1 MATPSDKV
9 VEALRASMKET
20 ERLRR
25 QNQTLVAAATEPI
38 AIVAMSC
45 RFPGGVR
52 SPEELWELVAD
63 GRDAISG
70 FPADRGWDLDALD
83 AGDGRPGA
91 SATREGGFLDGVADF
106 DPGFFGIS
114 PREAL
119 SMDPQQRLLLE
130 TSWEAV
136 ERAGIDPIRLKGSR
150 TGVFVGMSGQDYS
163 YLTVNSLA
171 DLEGNVG
178 TGMGAGAASGRLSYT
193 LGLEGPAVTVDTA
206 CSSSLVALH
215 FATQALRT
223 GECSLALVGGVTVM
237 STPGAFIEFSRQ
249 GGLAPDGRCKA
260 FAESAD
266 GTGWAE
272 GVGVLVVERLTD
284 ARRNGHRVLAL
295 VRGSAINQDGASNGF
310 TAPNGPSQQRVIRQA
325 LANAGL
331 SAADVDAVEA
341 HGTGTRLG
349 DPIEAQ
355 ALLAT
360 YGQEREQ
367 PLWLGSVKSNI
378 GHTQAAAGVA
388 GVIKMVMAMRH
399 GVLPGTLHVE
409 APSSHV
415 DWSAGA
421 VELLTEA
428 VAWPDGERPRRAGIS
443 SFGVS
448 GTNAHTILEQAPPA
462 EPEPESTPAGLPA
475 GRPAVVPWV
484 LSGRTESALRAQA
497 ARLVSFFDSAP
508 RTDGLDVAL
517 SLATTRSG
525 FEHRLAVL
533 AQDPAGLRASLS
545 SWLSGQ
551 ATVGA
556 LQGVARPDGGLGVLF
571 SGQGAQR
578 PGMGRQL
585 YGRYP
590 AFAEAFDAVCE
601 HLDQRL
607 ERPLREVVFAEPGSP
622 EAVLL
627 DETGWTQPALF
638 AIEVALFRLVESWGV
653 RPDCLAGHSI
663 GEIAAAH
670 VAGVFSLPDACA
682 LVAARARLMRELP
695 SGGAMVSLQAAE
707 DEVVPYLGER
717 VGIAALNGP
726 RSVVIAGDET
736 AVLEIVARFEEQGRK
751 TRRLRVSHAF
761 HSPLMDP
768 MLAEFGEV
776 ARGISYEAPQIPF
789 VSNVTGELATAELV
803 CSPAYWVRH
812 VREPVRFADAVTVMS
827 AAGALAFLEVGPDGV
842 LSAMAQETLGGR
854 PAAPVLVPALRKDR
868 TDEEALTEAVA
879 RLHIAGARLDWTA
892 FFAGAGALRV
902 DLPTYAF
909 QHERYWPE
917 AAAAAPGGAADP
929 VDAEFWAAVE
939 REDLGALAAGLEV
952 DGAALESLV
961 PALSSWRR
969 QRRERSV
976 VDGWRHRV
984 TWKPLTGVP
993 EGVVSGTWLA
1003 VVPEGL
1009 AEDPWVCSVAAVLG
1023 ARAVRLE
1030 AGDTDRTA
1038 LSERLREVVADV
1050 GPPTGVV
1057 SLLALLESAS
1067 AERPAVP
1074 AGVAATTS
1082 LLQALGDAGVDAPV
1096 WAVTRGAVSVGRSE
1110 RVASAVQAAVW
1121 GLGRVAALEYPQRW
1135 GGLVD
1140 LPEAMDGRVASRFA
1154 AVLAGFEGEDQVAVR
1169 RSGVFGR
1176 RLVAAPAGTSAGAW
1190 EPSGTVLVTGGTGI
1204 LGGHVARWLACNG
1217 AEHLVLASRSGEK
1230 APGADE
1236 LRSELVALGARVSV
1250 VACDVADRDEVA
1262 AVLAAVPDD
1271 CPLTGVVHAA
1281 GVLDDGVLEGL
1292 SPERFE
1298 AVFRS
1303 KVQSALVLDE
1313 LTRDLDLAVF
1323 ALFSSAAGALG
1334 NPGQGN
1340 YAAANAALDALAERR
1355 RAEGLPAT
1363 SVAWG
1368 AWAGGG
1374 MAGDGRGDALSRRT
1388 GTSALEP
1395 ELAISALSRAVVGHD
1410 AVVVIADIQRPE
1422 FLRVFAGVRPSPVL
1436 SDLPGYRELVE
1447 AGTVGSRESAP
1458 AASALLE
1465 RLSGLAAADRSAAVL
1480 DLVRGEVAAVLR
1492 YSGVAAIEP
1501 DRAFKDLGF
1510 DSLTAIELRNRLAT
1524 VTGLSLPATLVFD
1537 HPSPTVLADF
1547 LVAEVTGNREDTLG
1561 PAVVAADVAD
1571 DPVVIVGMSCRF
1583 PGDVRSPEDLW
1594 RLVDAGQDAISDF
1607 PTDRGWDLDGLSGGG
1622 SGSSDTGKGGFLYDA
1637 AGFDADFFGISPREA
1652 MAMDPQQRLLLEAA
1666 WEAFERTGID
1676 PVSLRGSR
1684 AGVFVGTNGQ
1694 DYSDLVRT
1702 ANSDT
1707 SGHTGTG
1714 IAASVASGRLSYTL
1728 GLEGPAMTVD
1738 TACSASLVALHL
1750 AAQALRAG
1758 ECSLA
1763 LAGGVTVMSTPGG
1776 FVGFSG
1782 QSGLAP
1788 DGRCKAFADAADG
1801 TAWSEGVGLLVVE
1814 RLSDALR
1821 HGHEVLAVVRGSAV
1835 NQDGASNGLTA
1846 PNGPSQQR
1854 VIRQAL
1860 ASAGLSPV
1868 DVDAVEAHGTGTTL
1882 GDPIEA
1888 QALLATYGQGRERPL
1903 WLGSV
1908 KSNIGHTQAA
1918 AGVAGVI
1925 KMVMA
1930 MRHGMLPRTLHVD
1943 EPSSHVDWSAGAVEL
1958 LSEPAEWREA
1968 GGPRRAG
1975 VSSFGISGTNAHV
1988 ILEQGPAPV
1997 VPEAVPVVAG
2007 PVPWP
2012 VSAKSEEALGAQLD
2026 RLRSWADENPG
2037 PAPLD
2042 VGYSLATGRSLF
2054 EHRAVLLADVGHDD
2068 GPAEIARG
2076 GARSGVRLGVLFSGQ
2091 GSQRAGMGRELY
2103 GRFPVFAEALDV
2115 VCAHL
2120 DRELDRPLREVLFAE
2135 PGSADA
2141 ALLDETG
2148 WTQPALFAVEVALF
2162 RLLRSWGI
2170 TPDYLAGHSIGE
2182 IAAAHVA
2189 GVFSLEDACTLVA
2202 ARARLMQELPSG
2214 GAMISVRA
2222 TEDEVVPYLDARVS
2236 IAALNGPRSVVIA
2249 GAESPVLEIAARLE
2263 AEGRKTKRLAV
2274 SHAFHSPLTDPML
2287 ADFRQVVARL
2297 SPQKPTIPV
2306 VSNLTGGLAT
2316 AEELLSPEYWVRHVR
2331 EPVRFA
2337 DGVRTL
2343 AEEGVSA
2350 LVELGPDSVL
2360 SAMAQESVPDDAV
2373 VVPALR
2379 KGRDEQSAVV
2389 AAVARL
2395 HVTGVSVDWPAFFAG
2410 TGARRADLPTY
2421 AFQHERFWP
2430 SPSVNAADLTGAG
2443 LEPTEHPLLGAAMT
2457 VVASEEL
2464 VLTGTL
2470 SLATHPW
2477 LADYTVGGQVSFP
2490 GTGFLELVIR
2500 AADQAGCDR
2509 VEDLTVSTPLVLPER
2524 GAVRVQLWVGSR
2536 DDLGHRE
2543 LRFHSRP
2550 ADGPGQE
2557 WTLHAAGVL
2566 TEAGRAAVEDFDT
2579 TAWPPHGAT
2588 EVDLD
2593 GLYERHE
2600 QAGPAHGPVFRGL
2613 RAVWT
2618 RDAEVFAEVALPE
2631 DVRDAETF
2639 GVHPALL
2646 DAALHAAGF
2655 TDAADDERGLLPFA
2669 WSGVSLHASGASTLR
2684 VRLTRSGPDAVALTA
2699 VDVRG
2704 APVISVGS
2712 LALRPAS
2719 TRTVATT
2726 GRDELNS
2733 LFRVEWV
2740 PQPLDGVAGAAE
2752 WAVLGTDEWGLAA
2765 VLESAGAIRGT
2776 APVPALADLA
2786 GPKGAA
2792 VPQVVAAPLMGGP
2805 ARGPES
2811 VRELTHHALELLRD
2825 WLAAER
2831 FARSRLV
2838 FVTRGAV
2845 ADADQDITDLAAAA
2859 VWGLVRSAQSEHP
2872 GRFLLVDLDDSPESV
2887 AVLPGLPGLLDAGEP
2902 QAVVRAGEVRVAR
2915 LSQLAS
2921 SDGLAPPTGAPW
2933 RLDTGAKGGLDGLT
2947 LAACPETLEPLTG
2960 REVRVAI
2967 RAAGVNFRDVLG
2979 ALGRYPGE
2987 AGPLGSE
2994 AAGVVEATGPEV
3006 TGLRPGDPVM
3016 GLLSGGFGPVG
3027 VTDERLLT
3035 RVPDDWTWETAASV
3049 PLVFLTAYHALV
3061 DLAGLRAGEKVLIH
3075 AGAGGV
3081 GMAAIQLARHLGADV
3096 FATAS
3101 ESKWDTLRSLGVA
3114 EDHIASSRT
3123 TEFEPRFAD
3132 ATDGGG
3138 VDVVLN
3144 ALSGEFVDASL
3155 RLLAPGGR
3163 FLELDKLNKA
3173 GNRGLQ
3179 ALPEVHYQPFDL
3191 GLVDHEH
3198 IQRMLVEL
3206 VRLFDDGS
3214 LRPLPVRTWDMRRAR
3229 EAFRYLSQARH
3240 IGKVVLTTPRH
3251 WDSEGTVL
3259 ITGGTGGLGA
3269 ELARHLVTR
3278 RGARHLLLAGR
3289 RGLAAPGAVELRDE
3303 LIAYGAA
3310 VTVAA
3315 CDLSERAATAELL
3328 AAVPAGH
3335 PLTAVVHTAGV
3346 LDDGVVG
3353 SLTPERLDAVLR
3365 PKVDAAWHLH
3375 ELTRDLDLAAFVCY
3389 SSVSG
3394 VMGTAGQAN
3403 YAAGNVFLD
3412 ALAQH
3417 RRAHG
3422 RPAISLAWGAWEQG
3436 TGMTSALGDEEMRR
3450 ISDAGMPPLSVE
3462 RGLALFDAATAC
3474 DEALVLPLGIGNG
3487 ALRLPGGVPAI
3498 LRGLVRPGRRKAAGG
3513 VAEMSRAGL
3522 TERLAGLPEDER
3534 SRFLVDLVR
3543 TEVAQVL
3550 RYSRKVAIGADR
3562 AFKDLGFDSLTAI
3575 ELRNQLAATTGLSL
3589 PSTLVFDHPTP
3600 AALAQ
3605 LLLTELMGTRTETA
3619 LPALPAAPLLD
3630 DPIVIVGMS
3639 CRFPGGVRSPEQ
3651 LWDLVADGRDAISA
3665 FPTDRGWDLGLLPD
3679 DADDPDGQGGGAI
3692 REGGFLYDAAEFDA
3706 GFFGISPREALAMD
3720 PQQRLLLEA
3729 AWEAFERTGIDP
3741 ASLRGSRTGVFVG
3754 TNGQD
3759 YSTLVMNAGEE
3770 LAGHAGTGLAAS
3782 VASGRLSYT
3791 LALEGPAM
3799 TVDTACSSALVALH
3813 LAAQALRSGECSLA
3827 LAGGVTV
3834 MSTSVGF
3841 AGFSRQGGLAPDG
3854 RCKAFAD
3861 AADGT
3866 GWSEGVGMLVVERLS
3881 DAQRN
3886 GHEVL
3891 AVVRGSAIN
3900 QDGASN
3906 GLTAPNGPSQ
3916 QRVIRQALASAGLST
3931 ADVDAVEAHGTGTRL
3946 GDPIEAQALLATYG
3960 QEREQPLWLGSVK
3973 SNIGHTQAA
3982 AGVAGVIKM
3991 VMAMRHGVLPSTLH
4005 VDAPSSHVDWS
4016 AGAVELLGEP
4026 VEWPEAGR
4034 PRRAG
4039 VSSFGISGTNAHVIL
4054 EQGPAPA
4061 APEASAAAPGL
4072 VPWLVS
4078 GKSKPA
4084 LRAQTD
4090 QLMSFVDANP
4100 GLAPVRVGF
4109 SLATGRSVF
4118 EHRAVLLADAEGV
4131 AAVAEGT
4138 AHPEPTVAFL
4148 FSGQG
4153 SQRLGM
4159 GRELYGR
4166 FPVFADALDG
4176 VCAHLDAHMDRP
4188 LRDVLF
4194 AETGSA
4200 DAELL
4205 DRTVFTQ
4212 PALFAVEV
4220 ALFRLVESW
4229 GIIPDYLAGH
4239 SIGEIAAAHVAGVFS
4254 LADACALVAA
4264 RARLMQGL
4272 PSGGA
4277 MVSLQATEDEVIPYL
4292 NGRVSIAAVNG
4303 PRSVVIAGD
4312 ETAVSEVAVRFEGE
4326 GRRTRRLRVS
4336 HAFHSPLMDPML
4348 HGFRR
4353 VVEGLSIEAPRTPLV
4368 SNVTGEVASAELVC
4382 SPEYW
4387 VRHVREAVRFADGVA
4402 ALSAAG
4408 VTAFLEVGPDGVLSA
4423 MAQDSLP
4430 EPSADTVVT
4439 AALRKDQEEERALLT
4454 ALARLHVTGVRVDWQ
4469 ALFAGTGARRVELPT
4484 YAFQRRRYWPAT
4496 SLRTGD
4502 ASGLGLVSALHPL
4515 LGAAVELADSG
4526 GMLFTGRLSVAT
4538 HPWLADHAA
4547 GGVVIFPGTGFLE
4560 LAIRAGDQVGCGSVE
4575 ELTLATP
4582 LVVPERDAVAVQ
4594 LWVGVPDDSGRR
4606 GLQVYSR
4613 PADVAE
4619 GPWVRHATGVLAAG
4633 EGGAESDGTVWP
4645 PEGATEVELE
4655 GFYERFAEGGFAYG
4669 PAFQG
4674 LRAVWR
4680 RGDEVFAEVALD
4692 EQVSDAES
4700 FGVHPALLDAALH
4713 AALFVDLDESVAG
4726 RLPFSWS
4733 GVSLHAGGAST
4744 LRVRLT
4750 KAGAES
4756 VSLMALDT
4764 AGDPVVSVDSLVLR
4778 PVSTEHMAAAS
4789 VRRHESL
4796 FQLEWTPLPTAGPA
4810 SGTEGMRWAVL
4821 GADEFALAAALTTP
4835 QTPVTTHRDEGFL
4848 GEELNDDA
4856 SAPAAVVV
4864 PIRGGAHGGEGDTDT
4879 VADTARALT
4888 AKALRLVQ
4896 DWSADDRSARSRLVF
4911 VTRGAVAAEDGDT
4924 VLDLAAAAVWGLVRS
4939 AQVENPDQ
4947 FVLIDLDEKEN
4958 AAAAIPAVLASGEPQ
4973 AVIRDGAVR
4982 VGRLGRPVTGVPEP
4996 RQWDAAG
5003 TVLITGGTGGLGR
5016 LFARHLVAEHGVRNV
5031 LLASR
5036 RGGES
5041 DGVVEMVAELT
5052 AHGAEVRV
5060 VACDVADRAA
5070 VSGLLAGIPEE
5081 HPLTAVIHTAGV
5093 LDDGVIGSLTPD
5105 RLDTVFRPKVDA
5117 AWQLHDLTRDM
5128 NLTAFVVFS
5137 SVTGIVGGA
5146 GQANYAAANS
5156 FLDGLAQYR
5165 RAHGLAATSLA
5176 WGPWEQSVGMTGEL
5190 GEADVKRMAR
5200 GGMSPL
5206 HVEQGL
5212 ALFDTACTLG
5222 HALLVPARVDVVAL
5236 RARREVPWLVRAG
5249 ADRIPRRH
5257 AAGSDPAAVSTLTQ
5271 RLTELRPAD
5280 RVRAVVDLVSA
5291 EVASV
5296 LGHASPE
5303 AVEVRHEFREL
5314 GFDSLTAVELRN
5326 QLADTTGLRLPST
5339 LVFDYPTPMA
5349 LAEHFVAELV
5359 GTDSGPLPL
5368 EPRRTPVDDDPI
5380 AIVSMAC
5387 RYPGGVD
5394 SPESLWQLVR
5404 GERDGVSG
5412 FPTSRGWDLDA
5423 LYDPDR
5429 NTRGNTSYVREGGF
5443 LHDAGEFDAP
5453 FFGISP
5459 REALAMDPQQRLLL
5473 ETSWEAIERAGI
5485 DPLTLRGSGTGV
5497 FAGVMYHDYGSG
5509 AEFPEEAMSF
5519 VGTGTAGSVMSGR
5532 VAYALGL
5539 EGPAVTVDTACS
5551 SSLVAMHWAAQALRS
5566 GECALALAGGVTVM
5580 ATPGPFVDFSAQGG
5594 LAADG
5599 RCKSFSESADGV
5611 GWSEGVGMLVLE
5623 RLSDAQRNG
5632 HEVLAVMRGSAVNQ
5646 DGASNGLTAPNGP
5659 SQQRVI
5665 KQALADAGLSPTDI
5679 DVVEGHGTGTTLGDP
5694 IEAEALLA
5702 TYGRD
5707 RDAERPLWLGSVKSN
5722 IGHTQAAAG
5731 VAGVIKMVM
5740 ALRHGVLP
5748 SSLHV
5753 DKPTSHVD
5761 WSSGAVRLLTAPV
5774 EWPEGSRPRRA
5785 AVSSFG
5791 ISGTNAHTIVE
5802 QAPPP
5807 AAGAEDDT
5815 SDAAPGLVP
5824 VAVSGKTP
5832 EALRAQAARVL
5843 SHLERNPGPAPAD
5856 LAMSLL
5862 TTRSAFER
5870 RGVVLSGD
5878 RGDAVE
5884 GLRALAVGGT
5894 AAGVVQ
5900 GVAREDRVVAFLFSG
5915 QGSQRAG
5922 MGRELY
5928 GRFPVFAEALDEV
5941 CAHLD
5946 RELDRP
5952 LREVMFAEPGSVEA
5966 GLLDETGWTQPAL
5979 FALEVALF
5987 RLVESWGINPDHLA
6001 GHSIGEIAAAHVAGV
6016 FSLADACTLVAA
6028 RARLMQG
6035 LPSGGAMV
6043 SLQATEDEVVPYL
6056 NGRVSV
6062 AAVNGPR
6069 SVVVAGE
6076 EAAVLEVAAR
6086 CEGLGRKTRR
6096 LRVSHAFHS
6105 LLMDAMVAEFGR
6117 VARGLSYEPPVIPFV
6132 SNLTGELAGPELVCS
6147 AEYWVRHVRET
6158 VRFADGMRWLDER
6171 GVTTYLELGPD
6182 GVLSAMAQE
6191 SLSEESAASAV
6202 VVPALRKDLD
6212 EERALVTALARL
6224 HSHGVDVAWQRFF
6237 AGTGARRV
6245 ELPTYAFQHEL
6256 YWPAPAAPTGDVT
6269 AAGLGAPEHPL
6280 LGAAVELADV
6290 GGLLFTGRL
6299 SLRSHPWLAD
6309 HAIGGAV
6316 LFPGTG
6322 FLELAIRAGDQV
6334 GCDRVDELTLAAPLV
6349 LEERDAVAIQ
6359 LWVSEPDESG
6369 RRGVNLYSRPA
6380 DAMDQPWVRHATGVL
6395 AAGRGPAVS
6404 TVPTWPPTE
6413 ATPVELE
6420 GFYERFAEGGFGYG
6434 PLFQGLRAVWQHGDE
6449 IFAEVALPEQGSDAE
6464 SFGIHPALLDAAL
6477 HAVSFVD
6484 LGESDRGRLPF
6495 SWSGVSLHAG
6505 GASVL
6510 RVRIAKAGA
6519 ESVSLTAVDMAGA
6532 VVLSAESLAL
6542 RPLSDEQGAAGARR
6556 GERDALF
6563 RLEWVPDPADPVAD
6577 TGLDIVEL
6585 TADEASDLAALA
6597 TVPDVVT
6604 VAAGSAGADD
6614 VVPSVHEETARVL
6627 GLIQGW
6633 AADDRFAHSR
6643 LVFVT
6648 RGAIAVDDS
6657 TAVAD
6662 LAGAAVWGLVR
6673 SAQAEHPDRFLLV
6686 DVDERET
6693 SMSALPAALASG
6705 EPQVVVRDG
6714 AVLTGRLAR
6723 VSTGTDL
6730 VPPTGVAWRLDSRQK
6745 DRLDNLSLVAFPEAT
6760 EPLGADEVRLS
6771 VRAAGVNFRDV
6782 LNALGMYPGDAGW
6795 MGCEAAGV
6803 VLETGSEVTAL
6814 QVGDRVLGMVQGA
6827 FGPVAVADQRA
6838 LVKVP
6843 DAWSLEDASAVP
6855 LVFLTAYYGLVDLAG
6870 LSAGE
6875 SVLVHAGAGGVG
6887 MAAVQ
6892 LARHLGAEV
6901 FATASEGK
6909 WDTLRSLGIPDDH
6922 IASSRTTDFEERFL
6936 GVTGGRGVDVVLN
6949 SLAGE
6954 FIDASVRLLRSGG
6967 RFLEMGKTDIRDAET
6982 VDGDYRP
6989 FDLVEAGL
6997 DRTQGMLAELMGL
7010 FGAGVLRPLP
7020 VTTWDVRRARD
7031 AFRYMSQARHTGKIV
7046 LTMPREWDPEGTVLI
7061 TGGTGGLGS
7070 ELARHAVAERGVR
7083 RLLLTSRRG
7092 LDAPGAVELQAELI
7106 AHGAE
7111 VMVAACDVSDR
7122 DAVAG
7127 LLAGI
7132 PAEHPLTA
7140 VVHTAGVLDDGV
7152 VGALTPERLGTVLRP
7167 KVDAAWHLHELTRGL
7182 DLAAFVAFSSVAG
7195 SMGAPGQANYAAA
7208 NAFLDAL
7215 MVRRRAEGVAGQS
7228 LVWGPWAQDSGMT
7241 RGLTE
7246 TDIQRMSAAGMPPIS
7261 TEQGMALF
7269 DAATALRHPVVVTAQ
7284 LNLAALRAQGA
7295 PAPVLRGLLGAGPRP
7310 VAQSTVVETSES
7322 LRDRLLNLRAEER
7335 DEHMVR
7341 LVQEQSAMVLGYA
7354 SPEKIDPAH
7363 RFSDLGFDSL
7373 TAVELR
7379 NRLSSF
7385 TGLRL
7390 LSTLVFDYPTP
7401 TVLGGYLVNEL
7412 VPADAP
7418 DPTPSLMADLDR
7430 LDAALD
7436 GCSDEITRTGVAIR
7450 LRQLLTKVTQ
7460 TEAESDGPGAT
7471 DRLESAS
7478 ADEILDFI
7486 DNELGRMNDR

>member
-45 RFPGGVR
+45 RFPGGVG

-63 GRDAISG
+63 GREAISG
-70 FPADRGWDLDALD
+70 FPVDRGWDLDALD

-91 SATREGGFLDGVADF
+91 SATLEGGFLDGVADF

-136 ERAGIDPIRLKGSR
+136 ERAGIDPMRLKGSR

-163 YLTVNSLA
+163 YLTVNSLT

-215 FATQALRT
+215 LATQALRS

-237 STPGAFIEFSRQ
+237 STPGSFIEFSRQ
-249 GGLAPDGRCKA
+249 GGLAADGRCKS
-260 FAESAD
+260 FAEAAD

-284 ARRNGHRVLAL
+284 ARRNGHQVLAL

-325 LANAGL
+325 LENAGL
-331 SAADVDAVEA
+331 STADVDAVEA
-341 HGTGTRLG
+341 HGTGTKLG

-399 GVLPGTLHVE
+399 GVLPATLHVA

-462 EPEPESTPAGLPA
+462 EPEPESESESAPAELPA

-484 LSGRTESALRAQA
+484 LSGRTEPALRAQA
-497 ARLVSFFDSAP
+497 ARLVSFLDGATSGATSSATSNAP
-508 RTDGLDVAL
+508 RTDPLDVAL
-517 SLATTRSG
+517 SLSTTRSG

-533 AQDPAGLRASLS
+533 AEDAAGLRAQLG
-545 SWLSGQ
+545 SWLSGRTT
-551 ATVGA
+551 AGA

-578 PGMGRQL
+578 PGMGREL
-585 YGRYP
+585 YGRFP

-601 HLDQRL
+601 HLDERL

-622 EAVLL
+622 EAALL

-638 AIEVALFRLVESWGV
+638 AVEVALFRLVESWGV
-653 RPDCLAGHSI
+653 RPDTLAGHSI

-670 VAGVFSLPDACA
+670 VAGVFSLADACA
-682 LVAARARLMRELP
+682 LVAARARLMQELP
-695 SGGAMVSLQAAE
+695 SGGAMVSLQATE

-717 VGIAALNGP
+717 VSIAALNGP

-736 AVLEIVARFEEQGRK
+736 AVLEIAARYEEQGRK
-751 TRRLRVSHAF
+751 ARRLRVSHAF
-761 HSPLMDP
+761 HSPLMDT
-768 MLAEFGEV
+768 MLAEFAEV

-789 VSNVTGELATAELV
+789 VSNVTGEPATAELV
-803 CSPAYWVRH
+803 CSPEYWVRH

-827 AAGALAFLEVGPDGV
+827 AAGTSAFLEVGPDGV
-842 LSAMAQETLGGR
+842 LSAMAQETLGDR
-854 PAAPVLVPALRKDR
+854 PTAPALVPALRKDR
-868 TDEEALTEAVA
+868 TEEEALTEAVA
-879 RLHIAGARLDWTA
+879 RLHIAGARLDWAA
-892 FFAGAGALRV
+892 FFAGSGARRV

-917 AAAAAPGGAADP
+917 TAEAAVAAPGGAADP

-939 REDLGALAAGLEV
+939 REDLGALAADLDV
-952 DGAALESLV
+952 DLDVAGAALESLV

-984 TWKPLTGVP
+984 IWKPLTGVP
-993 EGVVSGTWLA
+993 EGVLSGTWLA

-1009 AEDPWVCSVAAVLG
+1009 AEDPWVCSVIAALG
-1023 ARAVRLE
+1023 AGAVRLE
-1030 AGDTDRTA
+1030 VGDTDRTA
-1038 LSERLREVVADV
+1038 LVARLREVVADA
-1050 GPPTGVV
+1050 GAPEGVV
-1057 SLLALLESAS
+1057 SLLALLESAT

-1074 AGVAATTS
+1074 AGVALTTS

-1110 RVASAVQAAVW
+1110 RVTSAVQAAVW

-1140 LPEAMDGRVASRFA
+1140 LPETVDGRVASRFA
-1154 AVLAGFEGEDQVAVR
+1154 AVLAGFEGEDQIAVR

-1176 RLVAAPAGTSAGAW
+1176 RLVAASAGTGAGAW
-1190 EPSGTVLVTGGTGI
+1190 EPSGTVLVTGGTGV
-1204 LGGHVARWLACNG
+1204 LGGHVARWLARSG
-1217 AEHLVLASRSGEK
+1217 AEHLVLASRSGES

-1250 VACDVADRDEVA
+1250 VACDVADRDEMA
-1262 AVLAAVPDD
+1262 AVLTAIPDD
-1271 CPLTGVVHAA
+1271 CPLTGVVHTA

-1292 SPERFE
+1292 TPERFE

-1303 KVQSALVLDE
+1303 KVRSALVLDE
-1313 LTRDLDLAVF
+1313 LTRDVDLAVF

-1340 YAAANAALDALAERR
+1340 YAAANAVLDALAERR
-1355 RAEGLPAT
+1355 RAQGLPAT

-1374 MAGDGRGDALSRRT
+1374 MAGDGRGDALTRRT

-1395 ELAISALSRAVVGHD
+1395 EMAISALSRAVVGQD

-1436 SDLPGYRELVE
+1436 SDLPGYRELAE
-1447 AGTVGSRESAP
+1447 AGTAGSRETAQT
-1458 AASALLE
+1458 ASALVE
-1465 RLSGLAAADRSAAVL
+1465 RLSPLAAADRLAAVL
-1480 DLVRGEVAAVLR
+1480 ALVRGEVAAVLR

-1510 DSLTAIELRNRLAT
+1510 DSLTAIELRNQLAT

-1537 HPSPTVLADF
+1537 HPTPSVLADF
-1547 LVAEVTGNREDTLG
+1547 LVTELTGDRDDRPG
-1561 PAVVAADVAD
+1561 PAVVAADAAD

-1594 RLVDAGQDAISDF
+1594 RLVAEGQDAISGF

-1622 SGSSDTGKGGFLYDA
+1622 SGSSDTAKGGFLYDA

-1676 PVSLRGSR
+1676 PVSLRGGQV
-1684 AGVFVGTNGQ
+1684 GVFVGTNGQ

-1702 ANSDT
+1702 ANSDM

-1750 AAQALRAG
+1750 AAQALRSA

-1801 TAWSEGVGLLVVE
+1801 TGWSEGVGLLVLE
-1814 RLSDALR
+1814 RLSDAR
-1821 HGHEVLAVVRGSAV
+1821 RNGHDVLAVVRGSAV

-1854 VIRQAL
+1854 VIRAAL
-1860 ASAGLSPV
+1860 ANAGLSPV

-1908 KSNIGHTQAA
+1908 KSNLGHTQAA

-1958 LSEPAEWREA
+1958 LREPTEWREA

-1975 VSSFGISGTNAHV
+1975 VSSFGISGTNAHI

-1997 VPEAVPVVAG
+1997 VSETVPMVAAPG

-2012 VSAKSEEALGAQLD
+2012 VSAKSEEALAAQLD
-2026 RLRSWADENPG
+2026 RLREWADDNPG
-2037 PAPLD
+2037 PVPLD

-2054 EHRAVLLADVGHDD
+2054 EHRAVLLADIGDDD
-2068 GPAEIARG
+2068 GPVEIARG

-2103 GRFPVFAEALDV
+2103 GRFPVFAEALDA

-2120 DRELDRPLREVLFAE
+2120 DRELDRPLRDVLFAE

-2148 WTQPALFAVEVALF
+2148 WTQPSLFAVEVALF
-2162 RLLRSWGI
+2162 RLLESWGVR
-2170 TPDYLAGHSIGE
+2170 PDHLAGHSIGE
-2182 IAAAHVA
+2182 VVAAHVA
-2189 GVFSLEDACTLVA
+2189 GVFSLADACTLVA
-2202 ARARLMQELPSG
+2202 ARARLMQELPYG
-2214 GAMISVRA
+2214 GAMVSVQA
-2222 TEDEVVPYLDARVS
+2222 TEDEVVPYLGERVS

-2249 GAESPVLEIAARLE
+2249 GEEAQVDQVAARLE
-2263 AEGRKTKRLAV
+2263 AEGRKTRRLAV
-2274 SHAFHSPLTDPML
+2274 SHAFHSPLMDPML

-2297 SPQKPTIPV
+2297 SPQEPAIPV
-2306 VSNLTGGLAT
+2306 VSNLTGRLAT

-2337 DGVRTL
+2337 DGLRTL
-2343 AEEGVSA
+2343 TDEGVSV
-2350 LVELGPDSVL
+2350 LVELGPDGVL
-2360 SAMAQESVPDDAV
+2360 SAMAQESVLEDAV

-2379 KGRDEQSAVV
+2379 KDRDEQSAVV
-2389 AAVARL
+2389 AALARL
-2395 HVTGVSVDWPAFFAG
+2395 HVTGVGVDWSAYFAG
-2410 TGARRADLPTY
+2410 TGARRVDLPTY

-2430 SPSVNAADLTGAG
+2430 SASVSAADLTGAG
-2443 LEPTEHPLLGAAMT
+2443 LEPAEHPLLGAAMT
-2457 VVASEEL
+2457 VAASEEL

-2470 SLATHPW
+2470 SLTTHPW
-2477 LADYTVGGQVSFP
+2477 LADYVVGGQVCFP
-2490 GTGFLELVIR
+2490 GTGFLELVVH

-2509 VEDLTVSTPLVLPER
+2509 IEDLSLTTPLVLPER

-2536 DDLGHRE
+2536 DTLGHRE
-2543 LRFHSRP
+2543 LRFHSCP

-2557 WTLHAAGVL
+2557 WTLHATGVL
-2566 TEAGRAAVEDFDT
+2566 TEAAEVAEVADFDT

-2588 EVDLD
+2588 TMDLD
-2593 GLYERHE
+2593 GLYEHYER
-2600 QAGPAHGPVFRGL
+2600 AGLAYGPAFHGL

-2618 RDAEVFAEVALPE
+2618 RGAEVFAEVALPE

-2646 DAALHAAGF
+2646 DAALHAAVF
-2655 TDAADDERGLLPFA
+2655 TDADGDEPGLLPYA
-2669 WSGVSLHASGASTLR
+2669 WSGLSLHASGASTLR
-2684 VRLTRSGPDAVALTA
+2684 VRLTRTGPDTVALTA
-2699 VDVRG
+2699 VDVQG
-2704 APVISVGS
+2704 APVLSVGS

-2719 TRTVATT
+2719 TRRAVTT
-2726 GRDELNS
+2726 GSDELNS

-2740 PQPLDGVAGAAE
+2740 PRPLDGVAGAAE
-2752 WAVLGTDEWGLAA
+2752 WAVLGTDAWDLAA
-2765 VLESAGAIRGT
+2765 VLESAGVTRNT
-2776 APVPALADLA
+2776 TPVRALADLA
-2786 GPKGAA
+2786 GPEGAG
-2792 VPQVVAAPLMGGP
+2792 VPQIVVAPLMGEPLIGAPLMGDDP

-2811 VRELTHHALELLRD
+2811 VRELTHHALELLRH
-2825 WLAAER
+2825 WLAEER
-2831 FARSRLV
+2831 FARSSLV

-2872 GRFLLVDLDDSPESV
+2872 GRFLLVDLDDSAESA
-2887 AVLPGLPGLLDAGEP
+2887 AVLPALPGLLDAEEP
-2902 QAVVRAGEVRVAR
+2902 QAVVRAGAVRVAR
-2915 LSQLAS
+2915 MAQLAS
-2921 SDGLAPPTGAPW
+2921 SDGLVPPTGAPW
-2933 RLDTGAKGGLDGLT
+2933 RLATRETGGLDALT
-2947 LAACPETLEPLTG
+2947 LTECPGTLEPLTG

-2967 RAAGVNFRDVLG
+2967 RAAGVNFRDVLT
-2979 ALGRYPGE
+2979 ALDGYPGE

-2994 AAGVVEATGPEV
+2994 AAGVVEAIGPEV

-3035 RVPDDWTWETAASV
+3035 RVPDAWTWETAASV
-3049 PLVFLTAYHALV
+3049 PLAFLTAYYALV
-3061 DLAGLRAGEKVLIH
+3061 ELAGPRAGEKVLIH

-3081 GMAAIQLARHLGADV
+3081 GMAAIQLARHLGAEV

-3101 ESKWDTLRSLGVA
+3101 EGKWDTLRSLGVA
-3114 EDHIASSRT
+3114 EDHLASSRT
-3123 TEFEPRFAD
+3123 TEFEPRFAA
-3132 ATDGGG
+3132 ATGGGG

-3144 ALSGEFVDASL
+3144 ALSGEYVDASL

-3163 FLELDKLNKA
+3163 FLELDNLNKA
-3173 GNRGLQ
+3173 NIRDPQ
-3179 ALPEVHYQPFDL
+3179 ALPECHYQPFDL

-3198 IQRMLVEL
+3198 IQRMLVAL
-3206 VRLFDDGS
+3206 VRLFGDGS
-3214 LRPLPVRTWDMRRAR
+3214 LRPLPVRTWDVRRAR
-3229 EAFRYLSQARH
+3229 EAFRHMSLARH
-3240 IGKVVLTTPRH
+3240 IGKVVLTTPRR
-3251 WDSEGTVL
+3251 WDAEGTVL

-3278 RGARHLLLAGR
+3278 RGARHLLLASR

-3303 LIAYGAA
+3303 LTAYGAE

-3346 LDDGVVG
+3346 LDDGVIG

-3422 RPAISLAWGAWEQG
+3422 LPAISLAWGAWAQG
-3436 TGMTSALGDEEMRR
+3436 TGMTSTLSDDEMRR
-3450 ISDAGMPPLSVE
+3450 ISEAGMPPLSVE
-3462 RGLALFDAATAC
+3462 RGLALFDAATSC

-3513 VAEMSRAGL
+3513 FAETSRAGL
-3522 TERLAGLPEDER
+3522 AERLAGLPEDER

-3550 RYSRKVAIGADR
+3550 RYSRTAAIGADR

-3575 ELRNQLAATTGLSL
+3575 ELRNQLAATTGLTL
-3589 PSTLVFDHPTP
+3589 PTTLVFDHPTP

-3619 LPALPAAPLLD
+3619 LPTLPAAPTD

-3651 LWDLVADGRDAISA
+3651 LWELVADGRDAISA
-3665 FPTDRGWDLGLLPD
+3665 FPTDRGWDLGML
-3679 DADDPDGQGGGAI
+3679 ADDPDGRGGGAI
-3692 REGGFLYDAAEFDA
+3692 REGGFVYDAAEFDA

-3741 ASLRGSRTGVFVG
+3741 VSLRSSRTGVFVG

-3799 TVDTACSSALVALH
+3799 TVDTACSSSLVALH

-3881 DAQRN
+3881 DARRN

-3931 ADVDAVEAHGTGTRL
+3931 SDVDAVEAHGTGTRL

-3960 QEREQPLWLGSVK
+3960 QGRERPLWLGSVK
-3973 SNIGHTQAA
+3973 SNLGHTQAA

-3991 VMAMRHGVLPSTLH
+3991 VMAMRHGVLPPTLH
-4005 VDAPSSHVDWS
+4005 VDAPTSHVDWS
-4016 AGAVELLGEP
+4016 AGAVELLAERT
-4026 VEWPEAGR
+4026 EWPEADR

-4039 VSSFGISGTNAHVIL
+4039 VSSFGISGTNAHIIL
-4054 EQGPAPA
+4054 EQGPALAAPA
-4061 APEASAAAPGL
+4061 APEGSSAAPGLVPRL

-4078 GKSKPA
+4078 GKSEPA

-4090 QLMSFVDANP
+4090 QLMSFVDTNP
-4100 GLAPVRVGF
+4100 GLAPVDVGF
-4109 SLATGRSVF
+4109 SLASSRSVF
-4118 EHRAVLLADAEGV
+4118 EHRAVLLADGEGV
-4131 AAVAEGT
+4131 AAVAEGAADT
-4138 AHPEPTVAFL
+4138 EPTVAFL

-4166 FPVFADALDG
+4166 FPVFSDALDG
-4176 VCAHLDAHMDRP
+4176 VCAQLDAHMDRP

-4194 AETGSA
+4194 AETESA

-4205 DRTVFTQ
+4205 DQTGWTQ

-4229 GIIPDYLAGH
+4229 GGRPDYLAGH

-4264 RARLMQGL
+4264 RARLMQEL

-4277 MVSLQATEDEVIPYL
+4277 MVSLQATEDEVVPYL
-4292 NGRVSIAAVNG
+4292 TDRLSIAAVNG

-4312 ETAVSEVAVRFEGE
+4312 ETAVSEIAARFEGE
-4326 GRRTRRLRVS
+4326 GHRTRRLRVS
-4336 HAFHSPLMDPML
+4336 HAFHSPLMEPML
-4348 HGFRR
+4348 DGFRR
-4353 VVEGLSIEAPRTPLV
+4353 VARDISYEAPRIPLV
-4368 SNVTGEVASAELVC
+4368 SNVTGEMASAELMC

-4430 EPSADTVVT
+4430 EPSADTVVIP
-4439 AALRKDQEEERALLT
+4439 ALRKDQEEERALLT
-4454 ALARLHVTGVRVDWQ
+4454 ALARLHVIGVRVDWQ
-4469 ALFAGTGARRVELPT
+4469 ALFAGTGARRVDLPT
-4484 YAFQRRRYWPAT
+4484 YAFQRRRYWPTT

-4515 LGAAVELADSG
+4515 LGAAVELADSSG
-4526 GMLFTGRLSVAT
+4526 LLFTGRLSVAT

-4547 GGVVIFPGTGFLE
+4547 GGVVLFPGTGFLE

-4594 LWVGVPDDSGRR
+4594 LRVGVPDDSGRR
-4606 GLQVYSR
+4606 SLQVYSR

-4633 EGGAESDGTVWP
+4633 EPRAESQGAVWP
-4645 PEGATEVELE
+4645 PEGAIEVDLE

-4669 PAFQG
+4669 PVFQG

-4680 RGDEVFAEVALD
+4680 REDEIFAEVVLD
-4692 EQVSDAES
+4692 EQTTDAES

-4713 AALFVDLDESVAG
+4713 AALFVDLDASAAG
-4726 RLPFSWS
+4726 RLPFSWN
-4733 GVSLHAGGAST
+4733 GVCLHAGGAST
-4744 LRVRLT
+4744 LRIRLT

-4756 VSLMALDT
+4756 VALMAFDV

-4778 PVSTEHMAAAS
+4778 AVSTEHMAAAS
-4789 VRRHESL
+4789 ARRHDSL
-4796 FQLEWTPLPTAGPA
+4796 FQLRWTPLPTPR
-4810 SGTEGMRWAVL
+4810 SVDGTEG
-4821 GADEFALAAALTTP
+4821 
-4835 QTPVTTHRDEGFL
+4835 
-4848 GEELNDDA
+4848 
-4856 SAPAAVVV
+4856 APDAVVV
-4864 PIRGGAHGGEGDTDT
+4864 PISGGAHGGEGGPDT

-4888 AKALRLVQ
+4888 STALRLIQ

-4911 VTRGAVAAEDGDT
+4911 VTRGAVAAEDGDA
-4924 VLDLAAAAVWGLVRS
+4924 VLDPAAAAVWGLVRA

-4958 AAAAIPAVLASGEPQ
+4958 ATAAIPAVLASGEPQ

-4982 VGRLGRPVTGVPEP
+4982 VARLGRPVTGELEP
-4996 RQWDAAG
+4996 RQWDPAG

-5016 LFARHLVAEHGVRNV
+5016 LFARHLVAEHGVRHL

-5041 DGVVEMVAELT
+5041 DAVVEMVAELT

-5070 VSGLLAGIPEE
+5070 VSELLAGIPEE

-5117 AWQLHDLTRDM
+5117 AWQLHDLTQDM
-5128 NLTAFVVFS
+5128 NLAAFVVFS
-5137 SVTGIVGGA
+5137 SITGIVGGA

-5176 WGPWEQSVGMTGEL
+5176 WGPWEQSAGMTGDL

-5206 HVEQGL
+5206 PAEQGL
-5212 ALFDTACTLG
+5212 ALFDTACSLG
-5222 HALLVPARVDVVAL
+5222 HALLVPARVDVAAL
-5236 RARREVPWLVRAG
+5236 RARREVPWLVRSD
-5249 ADRIPRRH
+5249 ADRTPRRH
-5257 AAGSDPAAVSTLTQ
+5257 AAASDPAAAATLAQ

-5280 RVRAVVDLVSA
+5280 RVRAVVDLVST

-5296 LGHASPE
+5296 LGHESPE

-5326 QLADTTGLRLPST
+5326 QLADATGLRLPST
-5339 LVFDYPTPMA
+5339 LVFDYPTPLA
-5349 LAEHFVAELV
+5349 LAEHLVAELV
-5359 GTDSGPLPL
+5359 GTDSGPRAPA
-5368 EPRRTPVDDDPI
+5368 PRRTPVDDDPI

-5394 SPESLWQLVR
+5394 SAEGLWQLVS
-5404 GERDGVSG
+5404 EELDGVSG
-5412 FPTSRGWDLDA
+5412 FPTTRGWDLDA

-5443 LHDAGEFDAP
+5443 LHEAGEFDAG

-5485 DPLTLRGSGTGV
+5485 DPLTLRGSRTGV

-5509 AEFPEEAMSF
+5509 AEFPEEVMSF

-5551 SSLVAMHWAAQALRS
+5551 SSLVAMHWAAQALRA

-5623 RLSDAQRNG
+5623 RLSDARRNG
-5632 HEVLAVMRGSAVNQ
+5632 HEVLAILRGSAVNQ

-5679 DVVEGHGTGTTLGDP
+5679 DAVEGHGTGTTLGDP

-5707 RDAERPLWLGSVKSN
+5707 RDPERPLWLGSVKSN

-5740 ALRHGVLP
+5740 ALRYGTLP
-5748 SSLHV
+5748 ATLHL
-5753 DKPTSHVD
+5753 DEPTSHVD

-5791 ISGTNAHTIVE
+5791 ISGTNAHTILE
-5802 QAPPP
+5802 QAPPAA

-5815 SDAAPGLVP
+5815 PDAAPGVVP
-5824 VAVSGKTP
+5824 VAVSGKTA
-5832 EALRAQAARVL
+5832 EALRAQAARML
-5843 SHLERNPGPAPAD
+5843 SHLERNPELSPAD
-5856 LAMSLL
+5856 LALSLL

-5878 RGDAVE
+5878 RGEAME
-5884 GLRALAVGGT
+5884 GLRTLAVGG
-5894 AAGVVQ
+5894 AAPGVVQ
-5900 GVAREDRVVAFLFSG
+5900 DVAREDRVVAFLFSG

-5928 GRFPVFAEALDEV
+5928 GRFPVFAQALDEV
-5941 CAHLD
+5941 CAQLD

-5979 FALEVALF
+5979 FAVEVALF
-5987 RLVESWGINPDHLA
+5987 RLVESWGIVPDYLA

-6028 RARLMQG
+6028 RARLMQE
-6035 LPSGGAMV
+6035 LPPGGAMV
-6043 SLQATEDEVVPYL
+6043 SLQATEDEVAPYL
-6056 NGRVSV
+6056 TGGVSI
-6062 AAVNGPR
+6062 AAVNGPS

-6076 EAAVLEVAAR
+6076 EAAVLEVAAMFG
-6086 CEGLGRKTRR
+6086 ELGRKTRR

-6117 VARGLSYEPPVIPFV
+6117 VARGISYEAPAIPFV

-6158 VRFADGMRWLDER
+6158 VRFADGMRWLDQR

-6191 SLSEESAASAV
+6191 SLSEKSAATAV
-6202 VVPALRKDLD
+6202 LVPVLRRDLD

-6224 HSHGVDVAWQRFF
+6224 HSHGVAVEWQRFF
-6237 AGTGARRV
+6237 TGTGARRV

-6256 YWPAPAAPTGDVT
+6256 YWPAPAARTGDVT

-6280 LGAAVELADV
+6280 LGAAVELADA

-6309 HAIGGAV
+6309 HAVGGVV

-6334 GCDRVDELTLAAPLV
+6334 GCDRVEELTLAAPLV

-6359 LWVSEPDESG
+6359 LWVAEPDESG

-6380 DAMDQPWVRHATGVL
+6380 DATDQPWVRHATGVL
-6395 AAGRGPAVS
+6395 AAGQGPAEPAM
-6404 TVPTWPPTE
+6404 PTWPPTE
-6413 ATPVELE
+6413 ATPVELD
-6420 GFYERFAEGGFGYG
+6420 GFYKRFAEGGFGYG
-6434 PLFQGLRAVWQHGDE
+6434 PLFQGLRAVWQRDEE

-6495 SWSGVSLHAG
+6495 AWSGVSLQAG

-6519 ESVSLTAVDMAGA
+6519 ESVSLTAVDMVGA
-6532 VVLSAESLAL
+6532 VVLSAESLTL
-6542 RPLSDEQGAAGARR
+6542 RPHSAEQQTGARR
-6556 GERDALF
+6556 GERDELF
-6563 RLEWVPDPADPVAD
+6563 RLEWVPASADAVAG
-6577 TGLDIVEL
+6577 TGLNTVEL
-6585 TADEASDLAALA
+6585 TADEASDLAVLE

-6604 VAAGSAGADD
+6604 VVAGSAGAHD

-6627 GLIQGW
+6627 GLIQEW

-6643 LVFVT
+6643 LAFVT
-6648 RGAIAVDDS
+6648 RGAIAVDEG
-6657 TAVAD
+6657 TPVTD

-6686 DVDERET
+6686 DVDEREA
-6693 SMSALPAALASG
+6693 SMSALPVALGSG

-6714 AVLTGRLAR
+6714 AVRVGRLAR
-6723 VSTGTDL
+6723 MSTATDL
-6730 VPPTGVAWRLDSRQK
+6730 VPPTDVAWRLDSRQK
-6745 DRLDNLSLVAFPEAT
+6745 DRLDNLSLVEFPEAT
-6760 EPLGADEVRLS
+6760 EPLRADEVRLS

-6803 VLETGSEVTAL
+6803 VLETGSEVTAFG
-6814 QVGDRVLGMVQGA
+6814 VGDQVFGMVQGA
-6827 FGPVAVADQRA
+6827 FGPVAVADRRA
-6838 LVKVP
+6838 LAKVP
-6843 DAWSLEDASAVP
+6843 DEWSLEDAAAVP

-6870 LSAGE
+6870 LSSGE

-6887 MAAVQ
+6887 MAAIQ

-6901 FATASEGK
+6901 FATASESK
-6909 WDTLRSLGIPDDH
+6909 WDTLRSLGVPEDH

-6936 GVTGGRGVDVVLN
+6936 EVTGGRGVDVVLN

-6967 RFLEMGKTDIRDAET
+6967 RFLEMGKTDIRDPET
-6982 VDGDYRP
+6982 VDGDYLP
-6989 FDLVEAGL
+6989 FDLADAGL
-6997 DRTQGMLAELMGL
+6997 DRTQEMLVELMEL
-7010 FGAGVLRPLP
+7010 FGAGVVRPLP
-7020 VTTWDVRRARD
+7020 VTTWDVRQARD
-7031 AFRYMSQARHTGKIV
+7031 AFRFMSQARHTGKIV

-7070 ELARHAVAERGVR
+7070 ELARHVVAEHGVR

-7111 VMVAACDVSDR
+7111 VSVVACDASDR
-7122 DAVAG
+7122 NAVAG

-7132 PAEHPLTA
+7132 PADHPLTA

-7152 VGALTPERLGTVLRP
+7152 VGALTPDRVSAVLRP
-7167 KVDAAWHLHELTRGL
+7167 KVDAAWHLHELTRDL
-7182 DLAAFVAFSSVAG
+7182 DLAAFVVFSSVAG

-7215 MVRRRAEGVAGQS
+7215 MMRRRAEGVAGQS

-7310 VAQSTVVETSES
+7310 VARSTVAETSES
-7322 LRDRLLNLRAEER
+7322 LRDRLLNLRSDER

-7354 SPEKIDPAH
+7354 SAEKIDPAH

-7379 NRLSSF
+7379 NRLSSG

-7390 LSTLVFDYPTP
+7390 LSTLIFDYPTP
-7401 TVLGGYLVNEL
+7401 AVLAGYLVNEL

-7418 DPTPSLMADLDR
+7418 DPTPSWMADLDR
-7430 LDAALD
+7430 LDAALSD
-7436 GCSDEITRTGVAIR
+7436 GFSDEITRSGVAIR
-7450 LRQLLTKVTQ
+7450 LRQLLTKVTKA
-7460 TEAESDGPGAT
+7460 EAESDGPGAT